1 MGIPFY
7 YRHLILKDQK
17 NLLCN
22 LHDCDRLFLDYNSVI
37 HTCAQDVLQTI
48 MAKQLNEDNSMS
60 QSHIE
65 SMIFEAVY
73 NHTIEITKICKPTNL
88 LYIAIDG
95 VAPRS
100 KIHQQRKRRYLSAFR
115 NEMIYKFKDE
125 NNIPYIKWDSNAI
138 TPGTNFMKSLQSY
151 LLNKFAALST
161 ALGYKIIFSGADEPG
176 EGEHKIIRYIKSSTT
191 VNRDVIY
198 GLDADLIMLSLT
210 AANSNSN
217 SSIYLMRE
225 GQNFMTNMT
234 DFKFLNIAN
243 LRTTISTSIFNM
255 YDYIF
260 ICFLLGNDFIPN
272 VACLKIKSGAI
283 DIICELYKETYNEIG
298 TTLIL
303 GVTEENEKYRINY
316 AFLISLLNKL
326 TAREDKLM
334 VEVTKEFYETVPVFK
349 HFNTKLE
356 KFTYELD
363 NNPQYNKFPF
373 VIDPIEDTSWR
384 SSYYH
389 HLFGCHKMDMVNNIC
404 KNYIEGLEWICDYY
418 FNSHS
423 NHKYEWYY
431 KYNYAPCVSDL
442 HKYLKINSEVI
453 AMPSAPSPY
462 SQPQSPPRITED
474 IQLLMVLP
482 PLSKNILN
490 IQQQKLMDNLDYGC
504 VHYYPTKFCI
514 TSYLKNA
521 LWESLPV
528 LPNIDLDHLIE
539 SHENLT
545 RISRET

>member
-37 HTCAQDVLQTI
+37 HTCARDALEAIIHTQEI
-48 MAKQLNEDNSMS
+48 S
-60 QSHIE
+60 QSYIE
-65 SMIFEAVY
+65 SMIFEGIY
-73 NHTIEITKICKPTNL
+73 NHTIAITKLCKPREL

-138 TPGTNFMKSLQSY
+138 TPGTDFMKSLQSY
-151 LLNKFAALST
+151 LLNKFKALEKS
-161 ALGYKIIFSGADEPG
+161 LDYKIIFSGADEPD
-176 EGEHKIIRYIKSSTT
+176 EGEHKIIKYINTHDSS
-191 VNRDVIY
+191 NSSNVIY

-210 AANSNSN
+210 AGNSI
-217 SSIYLMRE
+217 IYLMRE
-225 GQNFMTNMT
+225 SQ
-234 DFKFLNIAN
+234 DFQFLNIVN
-243 LRTTISTSIFNM
+243 LRTSISNSIFNM
-255 YDYIF
+255 YDYTF

-272 VACLKIKSGAI
+272 VACLKIKSGAV

-298 TTLIL
+298 ETLVIQ
-303 GVTEENEKYRINY
+303 ESKSRINY
-316 AFLISLLNKL
+316 TFLLSLLNKL
-326 TAREDKLM
+326 AIREDKLM
-334 VEVTKEFYETVPVFK
+334 VDVTKEFYETAPVFK

-363 NNPQYNKFPF
+363 NSPQYNKFPF
-373 VIDPIEDTSWR
+373 VIDPISDTSWR

-389 HLFGCHKMDMVNNIC
+389 HLFGSHKMDMINKIC
-404 KNYIEGLEWICDYY
+404 KNYMEGLEWICDYY
-418 FNSHS
+418 FNANSS
-423 NHKYEWYY
+423 LNYEWYY
-431 KYNYAPCVSDL
+431 QYNYAPCVSDL
-442 HKYLKINSEVI
+442 HKYLKINRELLVT
-453 AMPSAPSPY
+453 
-462 SQPQSPPRITED
+462 QPAEPRRITEE

-490 IQQQKLMDNLDYGC
+490 LQQQKIMDNLDYGC

-521 LWESLPV
+521 LWESLPI
-528 LPNIDLDHLIE
+528 LPNIDLDTLIAA
-539 SHENLT
+539 HEKLRT
-545 RISRET
+545 T

>member
-22 LHDCDRLFLDYNSVI
+22 LHDCDRLFLDFNSVI
-37 HTCAQDVLQTI
+37 HTCAQSALAQALAQAQAQQNT
-48 MAKQLNEDNSMS
+48 DNSIS
-60 QSHIE
+60 QSYIE
-65 SMIFEAVY
+65 SMIFEEIY
-73 NHTIEITKICKPTNL
+73 NHTISLTKICKPTEF

-115 NEMIYKFKDE
+115 NELIYKFKDE
-125 NNIPYIKWDSNAI
+125 NNIPYIRWDSNAI
-138 TPGTNFMKSLQSY
+138 TPGTDFMKSLQSY
-151 LLNKFAALST
+151 LLNKFKALEKS
-161 ALGYKIIFSGADEPG
+161 LEYKIIFSGADEPG
-176 EGEHKIIRYIKSSTT
+176 EGEHKIIRYIKEDNTIAKR
-191 VNRDVIY
+191 NVIY

-210 AANSNSN
+210 AANAAA
-217 SSIYLMRE
+217 SIYLMRE

-260 ICFLLGNDFIPN
+260 ICFLLGNDFVPN

-283 DIICELYKETYNEIG
+283 DIICEIYKETYNEIG
-298 TTLIL
+298 DTL
-303 GVTEENEKYRINY
+303 VQEVSDSSNSKYRINY
-316 AFLISLLNKL
+316 SFLISLLNKL
-326 TAREDKLM
+326 TVREDKLM
-334 VEVTKEFYETVPVFK
+334 VEVTKEFYETAPAFK

-389 HLFGCHKMDMVNNIC
+389 HLFGSHKIDMINNIC

-423 NHKYEWYY
+423 NHNHNQNYEWYY
-431 KYNYAPCVSDL
+431 RYNYAPCVSDL
-442 HKYLKINSEVI
+442 HKYLKINSTAI
-453 AMPSAPSPY
+453 LPNALI
-462 SQPQSPPRITED
+462 QPNRIKED

-482 PLSKNILN
+482 PLSKTILN
-490 IQQQKLMDNLDYGC
+490 AQQQKLMDDLNYGC
-504 VHYYPTKFCI
+504 VHYYPIKFCI
-514 TSYLKNA
+514 TSYLKSA

-528 LPNIDLDHLIE
+528 LPNIDLDHLIAA
-539 SHENLT
+539 HETLT
-545 RISRET
+545 SPSQVP

>member
-22 LHDCDRLFLDYNSVI
+22 LHDCDRLFLDFNSVI
-37 HTCAQDVLQTI
+37 HTSAQEALQH
-48 MAKQLNEDNSMS
+48 ALQQAQQQREDNSVS
-60 QSHIE
+60 KSHIE
-65 SMIFEAVY
+65 SMIFEEIY
-73 NHTIEITKICKPTNL
+73 NHTIEITKLCKPAEL
-88 LYIAIDG
+88 LYIAVDG

-138 TPGTNFMKSLQSY
+138 TPGTDFMKSLQFY
-151 LLNKFAALST
+151 LINKFKALEKS
-161 ALGYKIIFSGADEPG
+161 LNYKIIFSGADEPE
-176 EGEHKIIRYIKSSTT
+176 EGEHKIIRYIKAQDKPSC
-191 VNRDVIY
+191 DVIY

-210 AANSNSN
+210 ANRDAPNSN
-217 SSIYLMRE
+217 IYLMRE
-225 GQNFMTNMT
+225 AQEFQ
-234 DFKFLNIAN
+234 FLNITN
-243 LRTTISTSIFNM
+243 LRTSISTSIFNM
-255 YDYIF
+255 YDYTF
-260 ICFLLGNDFIPN
+260 ICFLLGNDFLPN
-272 VACLKIKSGAI
+272 VACLKIKSGAV
-283 DIICELYKETYNEIG
+283 DIICELYKETYNEVG
-298 TTLIL
+298 NTLI
-303 GVTEENEKYRINY
+303 TADTAKYRINY
-316 AFLISLLNKL
+316 TFLISLLNKL
-326 TAREDKLM
+326 AVREDKLM
-334 VEVTKEFYETVPVFK
+334 VDVTKEFYETAPAFK

-363 NNPQYNKFPF
+363 NGPQYNKFPF

-389 HLFGCHKMDMVNNIC
+389 HLFGSHKMDMINKIC

-418 FNSHS
+418 FNSRS
-423 NHKYEWYY
+423 TQNYEWYY
-431 KYNYAPCVSDL
+431 RYNYAPCVSDL
-442 HKYLKINSEVI
+442 HKYLKINSI
-453 AMPSAPSPY
+453 AQLAPLLTK
-462 SQPQSPPRITED
+462 PRITAD

-482 PLSKNILN
+482 PLSKSILN
-490 IQQQKLMDNLDYGC
+490 KQQQKILDDLDYGC

-528 LPNIDLDHLIE
+528 LPNIDLDNLIAA
-539 SHENLT
+539 HEKLKT
-545 RISRET
+545 T